1 MQMPTSVQWV
11 PKYLATFPIL
21 RILAIVLVVA
31 TVYGPELAYH
41 YIPQPKLSSEILP
54 ELTSEPPAE
63 TLHAVGVRGASLPLL
78 TGPYNPQEVAKK
90 LLAGTFKVPQL
101 QSEPILL
108 LNYPHHLRQ
117 GGLTLRLIMASLE
130 LERLLL
136 EAYEQTADTVLL
148 ELVLRRIQQLDRH
161 ESSRWL
167 PDEFLWNDHAL
178 AARAGVL
185 TLAWKHARARKGTRD
200 DVKFALVRQAAR
212 TGMLLADSG
221 HFTARTNHGVMQ
233 NLALLQLA
241 TAFPALPESKAWTQI
256 AKDRLDLQL
265 AHYVSEEGMVLEHSA
280 TYQHVGAELLAR
292 FIDIL
297 ALRGE
302 LPSPALARKAESTRE
317 VLGQFL
323 RPDGSLPVLG
333 NTPMS
338 TGFNPVVT
346 GPQLVQPREDDGE
359 SQRSVTL
366 MPLSGYVIWHAGRP
380 SKRSQTVIAWGKHD
394 GHGHKHA
401 DELSLH
407 FWRNGINWLTAAGYW
422 PYGRP

>member
-1 MQMPTSVQWV
+1 MPTSGQWV
-11 PKYLATFPIL
+11 AKYLATSPIL
-21 RILAIVLVVA
+21 RVIAIVLVVA
-31 TVYGPELAYH
+31 TIYGPELAHH
-41 YIPQPKLSSEILP
+41 YIPQPKLSSAILA

-63 TLHAVGVRGASLPLL
+63 TLDAVGVRGASLPLI
-78 TGPYNPQEVAKK
+78 TAPYNPQAVAQE

-108 LNYPHHLRQ
+108 LNYPHHLKQ
-117 GGLTLRLIMASLE
+117 GAPTLRLIMASFE

-148 ELVLRRIQQLDRH
+148 ELVLRRIQRLDRH
-161 ESSRWL
+161 ESARWL

-185 TLAWKHARARKGTRD
+185 TLAWKHARARKGPAD
-200 DVKFALVRQAAR
+200 DDIKFALVRQAAR
-212 TGMLLADSG
+212 TGMLLANSG

-241 TAFPALPESKAWTQI
+241 TAFPAFPESGAWAQI
-256 AKDRLDLQL
+256 AKNRLDLQL

-302 LPSPALARKAESTRE
+302 LPSPALARKAESARE
-317 VLGQFL
+317 VLEQLL
-323 RPDGSLPVLG
+323 RPDGSLPILG
-333 NTPMS
+333 NTPMT

-346 GPQLVQPREDDGE
+346 GSPLVQPREDDVE
-359 SQRSVTL
+359 PQRSVTL
-366 MPLSGYVIWHAGRP
+366 MPLSGYVIWHAGLP
-380 SKRSQTVIAWGKHD
+380 SKRSQTVIAWGSTMD
-394 GHGHKHA
+394 M
-401 DELSLH
+401 D
-407 FWRNGINWLTAAGYW
+407 INM
-422 PYGRP
+422 RMN